1 MLREEFEKLTGFYPT
16 SNLYT
21 CIENAYVNFNGDKI
35 EFCKAY
41 KENRNGLAEKIRDK
55 VNTDNYQSGMIKKQT
70 MSKLYQEIDQLK
82 KKLEKEQEWTVYE
95 SFNNV
100 KQADYAKLAKGAET
114 GRCSHYMTDEEAIEW
129 ICNEFD
135 FDPGKITI
143 LHDIDEYEINRHK
156 QLRET
161 GRKIDR
167 RPVYCATDYYYIRF
181 NTTRWSYEAW
191 NGILLKF

>member
-1 MLREEFEKLTGFYPT
+1 MLREEFEKLTGMYPT
-16 SNLYT
+16 SRLYRY
-21 CIENAYVNFNGDKI
+21 IENAYIDFDGDKVA
-35 EFCKAY
+35 FCNAY
-41 KENRNGLAEKIRDK
+41 KENKNSLAETIRNQIEDDMYYA
-55 VNTDNYQSGMIKKQT
+55 DNYALKTENM
-70 MSKLYQEIDQLK
+70 LK
-82 KKLEKEQEWTVYE
+82 KEITRLQAALEKEQEWTIYE
-95 SFNNV
+95 SSSNV
-100 KQADYAKLAKGAET
+100 KHSDYEILAKRAET
-114 GRCSHYMTDEEAIEW
+114 GRYSHYMTDEEAIEW

-143 LHDIDEYEINRHK
+143 LHDIDEYEINRHR

-191 NGILLKF
+191 NGMLLKF